1 MRKYIIIVP
10 CAKKSN
16 CQKAVSQAELPISG
30 IIWPISYIISHKLEL
45 MTLYPFD
52 CGQIFGLSV
61 SVFRISLWLLRDVLA
76 SAKLQCGN
84 LFRKSGFVSEYRSP
98 SAGDPRYGRWG
109 NSKVPKQREREKH
122 RHISELSSLVR
133 VMLDRLPS
141 TFALFLRL
149 SLGFFHSKLWNSVSV
164 GKSFVYRVLLFTYIC
179 HVDRM
184 IRAIHPGNKINC
196 LILLFA
202 FLCCFF
208 FRNKDITQHNKCI
221 TKQQFHVCWWSLDEK
236 LIPSFHFWWVVD
248 FLSPEEVMC
257 FFSGNRWWATDD
269 MHRQW
274 FTSLK

>member
-30 IIWPISYIISHKLEL
+30 VIWPISYIISHKLEL

-109 NSKVPKQREREKH
+109 NSKVSKQRERES
-122 RHISELSSLVR
+122 IDTFQNLAVWSEWC
-133 VMLDRLPS
+133 S
-141 TFALFLRL
+141 TDCPQHLLCFYVCHWDSFIQSCEILFL
-149 SLGFFHSKLWNSVSV
+149 
-164 GKSFVYRVLLFTYIC
+164 
-179 HVDRM
+179 
-184 IRAIHPGNKINC
+184 
-196 LILLFA
+196 
-202 FLCCFF
+202 
-208 FRNKDITQHNKCI
+208 
-221 TKQQFHVCWWSLDEK
+221 
-236 LIPSFHFWWVVD
+236 
-248 FLSPEEVMC
+248 
-257 FFSGNRWWATDD
+257 SGNRL
-269 MHRQW
+269 
-274 FTSLK
+274 FTEFCCLRTFAMLIEWYELFILGTK